1 MKCTRVFIVAGCF
14 VAIPFIAWLPA
25 RFWSIS
31 GEPWCLKVIPHWL
44 DKIFYSIASPYLNQ
58 DMIIAAE
65 QMEFIEIWFSSV
77 VILEIIILPICYVLV
92 TKYCNIDEE

>member
-1 MKCTRVFIVAGCF
+1 MKYTRFLMLLGFA

-25 RFWSIS
+25 RFWSITS
-31 GEPWCLKVIPHWL
+31 EPWCLKVIPHWL

-77 VILEIIILPICYVLV
+77 VILEIIVLPVCFILV
-92 TKYCNIDEE
+92 TRFCNIDEE

>member
-1 MKCTRVFIVAGCF
+1 MKCSRLFMLIGFA

-25 RFWSIS
+25 RFWSIC
-31 GEPWCLKVIPHWL
+31 GEPWCLKFIPNWL
-44 DKIFYSIASPYLNQ
+44 DKIFYSMASPYLNE

-77 VILEIIILPICYVLV
+77 VILEIVVLPLSYWLV
-92 TKYCNIDEE
+92 AKFCNLDEE